1 MLNEF
6 EFLNNLLV
14 DAELIFNYSEV
25 TMFEIDRL
33 ISLGFE
39 VDIKQGRVVL
49 DNNRNACA
57 RLILDDIYDE
67 DYVQDVLELRFFSKE
82 NAIIEI
88 ENIYIRKNKTFGE
101 IVEDLIS
108 DWQLS
113 DIERTKKIENER
125 EYIVT
130 SNYY

>member
-88 ENIYIRKNKTFGE
+88 ENLYIRKNKTFGE